1 MSKKTK
7 KNKPAEGSL
16 RWYENEWLA
25 AFLAT
30 PKSGKQLPHITMLA
44 QLSYENA
51 QLRRRVEVAERL
63 LFTMTTGMVL
73 GRDGNPHL
81 LGCSIR
87 EGERERCDC
96 GSVPLHDRDKE
107 RE

>member
-1 MSKKTK
+1 MSKKKAK
-7 KNKPAEGSL
+7 KGQPAEGSL
-16 RWYENEWLA
+16 RWYENEWLR

-30 PKSGKQLPHITMLA
+30 PKSGEQLPHIKMLG

-51 QLRRRVEVAERL
+51 QLRRRIEVVERL

-73 GRDGNPHL
+73 GRDGNKHL

-87 EGERERCDC
+87 EGEDHGCDC
-96 GSVPLHDRDKE
+96 GSVPRKE
-107 RE
+107 HKS